1 MSLQASSVNEFSVD
15 MEERA
20 VSKGYP
26 SYNLFVLMLPA
37 FFILPLAL
45 FSLQEWWLVWSE
57 QGSIGIPIAEMQ
69 SGLGE
74 SVLVQSGQTL
84 ATYGWTAFVQGICWL
99 AFVVMGGLG
108 FLLQRSPLIGGA
120 YLVLL
125 ISLVLQW
132 QLPPIL
138 AG

>member
-1 MSLQASSVNEFSVD
+1 MSLQTSLQASLNKCSVD
-15 MEERA
+15 IEERA
-20 VSKGYP
+20 VSKGYS

-57 QGSIGIPIAEMQ
+57 QNTSAMALNNIQPAVWQ
-69 SGLGE
+69 T
-74 SVLVQSGQTL
+74 GQTL
-84 ATYGWTAFVQGICWL
+84 TTYGWTAFVQGICWL
-99 AFVVMGGLG
+99 AFVGMGGLG
-108 FLLQRSPLIGGA
+108 FILKRSPLIAGA

>member
-20 VSKGYP
+20 VSKGNS

-45 FSLQEWWLVWSE
+45 FSLQEWWQVWSE
-57 QGSIGIPIAEMQ
+57 QGSAGVPIAEMQ
-69 SGLGE
+69 SVLGE
-74 SVLVQSGQTL
+74 SALVQSGQTL
-84 ATYGWTAFVQGICWL
+84 AIYGWAAFIQGICWL

-132 QLPPIL
+132 QLPPVL